1 MRGTSLI
8 GRGGETDPFLANVI
22 FQSHCESWG
31 QSGNGIGTLQQYNGY
46 SAISTAQ
53 KKFGSASATFIP
65 GEPGPGPGPFFPAIG
80 QMMPKAGT
88 DFAFGTG
95 DFTIE
100 MWFYKPSSAP
110 LGALMDWRNG
120 LSVGRPGMLM
130 ESGNKLSFAIDYTY
144 IVYSTVSFSND
155 VWNHVAVSQ
164 TSQFARLFLNGALLG
179 GAPQTAS
186 LTVGASP
193 RIGGT
198 EHQYYPMSGS
208 FADAIRIT
216 KGVGRYTN
224 AFTPDST
231 PF

>member
-8 GRGGETDPFLANVI
+8 GRGGAAVDPFLSNVI

-31 QSGNGIGTLQQYNGY
+31 QSGNGIGSFQQYNSY

-53 KKFGSASATFIP
+53 KKFGSASATIIP
-65 GEPGPGPGPFFPAIG
+65 GQPNPGSSPFPCIG
-80 QMMPKAGT
+80 QMLPKAGT
-88 DFAFGTG
+88 NFAFGTG

-110 LGALMDWRNG
+110 LATLMDWRDG
-120 LSVGRPGMLM
+120 VSAGRPGMFM
-130 ESGNKLSFAIDYTY
+130 HSSNKLSFAIDSTY
-144 IVYSTVSFSND
+144 IIYTNVSFSND

-164 TSQFARLFLNGALLG
+164 NSQFAKMHLNGVLIG
-179 GAPQTAS
+179 VGNQGQS
-186 LTVGASP
+186 LTVGTPP

-198 EHQYYPMSGS
+198 EHQYYPMSES

-216 KGVGRYTN
+216 KGIGRYTDT
-224 AFTPDST
+224 FTPDAT